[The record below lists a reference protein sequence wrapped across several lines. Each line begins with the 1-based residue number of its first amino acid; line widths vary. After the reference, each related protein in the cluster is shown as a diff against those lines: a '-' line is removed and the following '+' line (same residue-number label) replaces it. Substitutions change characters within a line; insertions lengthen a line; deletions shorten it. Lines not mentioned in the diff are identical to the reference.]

1 MALSERVDD
10 RASAPTAPHSPYLAG
25 LDGLRAL
32 AVVAVLLYHAGYNVA
47 GGYLGVESFFVLSG
61 FLITTL
67 LVADQRRHGRIRLGA
82 FWLRRARRLLPALA
96 ATLAGSLLLSAV
108 LSPGELRP
116 LGADTLAAL
125 LYVMNWKLIIAQ
137 QSYFDA
143 LSRPSLI
150 QHLWSL
156 AIEEQFYLLW
166 PLACAA
172 VMRLLR
178 PAGFLAAALA
188 AALAS
193 SLLMAALYET
203 GADISRIY
211 YGTDTRASALLIGA
225 ALALIWT
232 HDRRQLPDT
241 RRDTALERAGVLA
254 LAFVLASYA
263 WLHEQHPLLYLGGFQ
278 LVSLATAIVI
288 AATTAPGARLLPA
301 LLEVRPLRWIGR
313 RSYSLYLW
321 HWPIFLLVSPEA
333 VGPWSRWSADVLR
346 IGLTV
351 LLASAS
357 YRFVEQ
363 PVRTH
368 GFTGAWALLRSTPP
382 RALLQSVLKGWTPGP
397 ALGALLVVAL
407 SIIPVVWQST
417 RVRSS
422 QAAPAELQAAGAPA
436 IASATAPPTTQR
448 SDVELDQRTRTAE
461 PLAQAAPSTV
471 SSQAGV
477 SDAQTERPSPQPTAP
492 TPTPLPALDAA
503 LTGELQDL
511 LDDVVDGG
519 FVPGVVLS
527 VSVPGH
533 APWSG
538 ASGLADRAE
547 GRAMAP
553 DTPVRIASVSK
564 MFTAVVVLQL
574 VEEGRLTLDEP
585 IATWLPD
592 SVPGGRRITVRQLL
606 QHTSGLYDYL
616 EDRRLIGEMQRDT
629 RYVWEPQELIDYAAR
644 FPQRAIGRWDYSS
657 TNYVLLGM
665 LAERVTG
672 QPLAQQV
679 RQRIF
684 DPLGIYHAA
693 FLPQEPVPAM
703 LAHGYSYENDLTTS
717 SMSFAFAT
725 ANLAMTGGDL
735 ERFGRALFSEEL
747 LRVET
752 RNIMLGKF
760 VSGRGQYDM
769 PALEYGLGVMRNRL
783 PIGPTANGDERPD
796 AANLVLG
803 HIGGYGGFRSVL
815 WYAPDSGVVIAIGL
829 NQAQTDPND
838 LAALVLD
845 RVLASMGQ

>member
-1 MALSERVDD
+1 MARSELVDD
-10 RASAPTAPHSPYLAG
+10 RTSTPTAPNSLYLPG

-32 AVVAVLLYHAGYNVA
+32 AVVAVLLYHAGYGVA

-67 LVADQRRHGRIRLGA
+67 LVADQQRHGRIQLGA
-82 FWLRRARRLLPALA
+82 FWLRRARRLLPALIL
-96 ATLAGSLLLSAV
+96 TLAGTLLLSAA

-166 PLACAA
+166 PLICAA
-172 VMRLLR
+172 GMRLLR
-178 PAGFLAAALA
+178 PAGFLAAVLA

-193 SLLMAALYET
+193 SLLMAALYLA
-203 GADISRIY
+203 GADTSRIY
-211 YGTDTRASALLIGA
+211 YGTDTRAAALLTGA

-232 HDRRQLPDT
+232 QARRQSPSR
-241 RRDTALERAGVLA
+241 RRDAALEGAGLLA
-254 LAFVLASYA
+254 LALVLACYA
-263 WLHEQHPLLYLGGFQ
+263 WLHEQHALLYLGGFQ
-278 LVSLATAIVI
+278 LVTIATAIVI

-301 LLEVRPLRWIGR
+301 LLEARPLRWIGR

-321 HWPIFLLVSPEA
+321 HWPIFLLASPEA
-333 VGPWSRWSADVLR
+333 MTSGPRWPADLLR

-351 LLASAS
+351 LLAAAS

-363 PVRTH
+363 PVRAH
-368 GFTGAWALLRSTPP
+368 GFAGAWARLRSTPP
-382 RALLQSVLKGWTPGP
+382 RALLQSVLDVWTPIP
-397 ALGALLVVAL
+397 LACALLVGAL
-407 SIIPVVWQST
+407 GLLPLAWQST
-417 RVRSS
+417 RVASS
-422 QAAPAELQAAGAPA
+422 QAAPTRLQATPAVAAAAPTAQAGGVEAGQPE
-436 IASATAPPTTQR
+436 R
-448 SDVELDQRTRTAE
+448 SAE
-461 PLAQAAPSTV
+461 PLALAAPDQASA
-471 SSQAGV
+471 QAGFG
-477 SDAQTERPSPQPTAP
+477 DAAERTPRPLAPP

-503 LTGELQDL
+503 LTAQLQAL
-511 LDDVVDGG
+511 ADDVVDGG

-527 VSVPGH
+527 VSVPGY
-533 APWSG
+533 APWNG
-538 ASGLADRAE
+538 ASGLANRAE
-547 GRAMAP
+547 GRAIAP

-574 VEEGRLTLDEP
+574 VQEGRLALDQP

-592 SVPGGRRITVRQLL
+592 SVPGGNRVTVRQLL

-616 EDRRLIGEMQRDT
+616 EDRKLIGEMQRDT
-629 RYVWEPQELIDYAAR
+629 GYVWEPQELVDYAAR

-657 TNYVLLGM
+657 TNYVVLGM
-665 LAERVTG
+665 LAEQASG
-672 QPLAQQV
+672 QPLAQLV

-684 DPLGIYHAA
+684 DPLDMRHAA
-693 FLPQEPVPAM
+693 FLPQELALDT

-717 SMSFAFAT
+717 SMSFAFGT
-725 ANLAMTGGDL
+725 ANLAMTSGDL
-735 ERFGRALFSEEL
+735 ARFGRALFSEEL
-747 LRVET
+747 LRAET
-752 RNIMLGKF
+752 REMMLGTF

-769 PALEYGLGVMRNRL
+769 PDLEYGLGVMRNRL
-783 PIGPTANGDERPD
+783 PIGPAANGDERPA
-796 AANLVLG
+796 AANLVIG

-838 LAALVLD
+838 LAAAILD
-845 RVLASMGQ
+845 RVLAGMGQ

>member
-1 MALSERVDD
+1 VALSDLVDD
-10 RASAPTAPHSPYLAG
+10 RASTPNASKSPYLAG

-32 AVVAVLLYHAGYNVA
+32 AVVAVLLYHAGYHVV

-67 LVADQRRHGRIRLGA
+67 LVADQRRHGRIRVGT
-82 FWLRRARRLLPALA
+82 FWLRRARRLLPALIVMLVG
-96 ATLAGSLLLSAV
+96 TLLLSAV
-108 LSPGELRP
+108 LLPGELRP

-166 PLACAA
+166 PIACAA
-172 VMRLLR
+172 GMRLLR
-178 PAGFLAAALA
+178 PAGFLAAVLA

-193 SLLMAALYET
+193 SLLMAALYDT
-203 GADISRIY
+203 GADMSRIY

-232 HDRRQLPDT
+232 HDRRQSPDQ
-241 RRDTALERAGVLA
+241 RRDAALERAGVLA
-254 LAFVLASYA
+254 LALVLASYA

-278 LVSLATAIVI
+278 LVTLSTAIVI
-288 AATTAPGARLLPA
+288 AATTAPSARLLPA
-301 LLEVRPLRWIGR
+301 LLEARPLRWIGR

-321 HWPIFLLVSPEA
+321 HWPIFLLVSPES
-333 VGPWSRWSADVLR
+333 VGTGSRWSVDLLR

-368 GFTGAWALLRSTPP
+368 GFTGAWALLRSTAP
-382 RALLQSVLKGWTPGP
+382 RMLFQSVLKAWTPGS
-397 ALGALLVVAL
+397 AFCALLVVAL
-407 SIIPVVWQST
+407 SVIPITWQSM
-417 RVRSS
+417 RVTLS
-422 QAAPAELQAAGAPA
+422 QAAPAPAVAP
-436 IASATAPPTTQR
+436 APPTAQR
-448 SDVELDQRTRTAE
+448 GGVEPDQRVGKAE
-461 PLAQAAPSTV
+461 PLT
-471 SSQAGV
+471 QAGV
-477 SDAQTERPSPQPTAP
+477 PDAQAERPSQPPAAS

-503 LTGELQDL
+503 LTDEFQDL
-511 LDDVVDGG
+511 LDNVVDDG
-519 FVPGVVLS
+519 FVPGMVLS
-527 VSVPGH
+527 VSVPGY

-538 ASGLADRAE
+538 ASGLADRAQ
-547 GRAMAP
+547 GRAMVP

-592 SVPGGRRITVRQLL
+592 SVPGGSRITVRQLL
-606 QHTSGLYDYL
+606 QHTTGLYDYL
-616 EDRRLIGEMQRDT
+616 EDRTLIGEMQRDT
-629 RYVWEPQELIDYAAR
+629 RYVWEPQELVDYASR

-657 TNYVLLGM
+657 TNYVVLGM
-665 LAERVTG
+665 LVERVTG

-684 DPLGIYHAA
+684 DPLGMRHAA
-693 FLPQEPVPAM
+693 FLPQEPAPTM

-725 ANLAMTGGDL
+725 ANLAMTTSDL
-735 ERFGRALFSEEL
+735 ERFGRALFSEGL
-747 LRVET
+747 LQAET
-752 RNIMLGKF
+752 RDIMLGQF

-783 PIGPTANGDERPD
+783 AIGPAANGDQRP
-796 AANLVLG
+796 AATNLVLG
-803 HIGGYGGFRSVL
+803 HIGGYGGFRSIL

-838 LAALVLD
+838 LAAAVLD
-845 RVLASMGQ
+845 NVLLGIGK